1 MSDHNH
7 LASGPRGHAG
17 GAPDTRRAK
26 RTTGQRIWMGSAAIA
41 MALAWSGPAATDTP
55 DPSVEPEAR
64 VSSNEGRTFASSEP
78 LAEGFKVERVGH
90 VISPFKDPRWKSKP
104 APKETESEIIMQ
116 RLDDLQTSVDEL
128 ASQLRQIQFA
138 IDHLVDPKEVGDWL
152 PPLEDDELLVPLDW
166 DQILGE
172 TPPEE
177 PQE

>member
-17 GAPDTRRAK
+17 GAPDTRRARK
-26 RTTGQRIWMGSAAIA
+26 TAGLKIWMASAGFAA
-41 MALAWSGPAATDTP
+41 ALAWGGLEAADTP
-55 DPSVEPEAR
+55 VPPDEADARPS
-64 VSSNEGRTFASSEP
+64 SSESRTFASSGP

-104 APKETESEIIMQ
+104 APKETESEIIME

-128 ASQLRQIQFA
+128 AYQLEHIQYT
-138 IDHLVDPKEVGDWL
+138 LNQLLG
-152 PPLEDDELLVPLDW
+152 PPEADELLGPLDW

-172 TPPEE
+172 TPLEE
-177 PQE
+177 PQG

>member
-17 GAPDTRRAK
+17 GAPDTRHARK
-26 RTTGQRIWMGSAAIA
+26 TVGLKIWMASAGFAA
-41 MALAWSGPAATDTP
+41 ALAWGGPAATDTP

-64 VSSNEGRTFASSEP
+64 ISSNEGRTFASSEP

-104 APKETESEIIMQ
+104 AAKETESEIIME

-128 ASQLRQIQFA
+128 ASQLEYIQYTL
-138 IDHLVDPKEVGDWL
+138 DQLLG
-152 PPLEDDELLVPLDW
+152 PLEPDELLGSLDW

-177 PQE
+177 PQG